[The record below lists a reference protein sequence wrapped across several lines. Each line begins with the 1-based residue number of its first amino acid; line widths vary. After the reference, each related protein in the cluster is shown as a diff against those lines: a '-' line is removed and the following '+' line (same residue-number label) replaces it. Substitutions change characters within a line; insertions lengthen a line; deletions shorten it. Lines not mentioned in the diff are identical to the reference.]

1 MSEREARMTLC
12 CAVEPASID
21 LTRQVAERGAAAVLA
36 ALRAP
41 GSKSRWA
48 RRAQAVD
55 LTAVQRATT
64 VNRLRFVIP
73 GDTEWPDALGELA
86 DSEPVQEMG
95 GAPFGLWLKGEPDLA
110 EVCAASV
117 AIVGSRAAT
126 AYGQSVATDLAA
138 GLGLHGVSTVS
149 GGAYGIDA
157 AAHGGALATDAPT
170 VAVMAAGL
178 DSPYPPGNASLLQ
191 RVAGQGLL
199 VSELPPGEH
208 PTRARFLGR
217 NRLIAALSP
226 VTVIVE
232 AAWRSGARNTVSW
245 ASALSRVV
253 AAVPGPVH
261 SATSV
266 TPHRLI
272 REAEAVLC
280 TGASDVLELLAP
292 LGRPPVP
299 RPDQHRTLDG
309 LSKDELAVYEALP
322 ARGRREAGEVSLRAG
337 VSLPIC
343 LALLDRLAEQGLV
356 AQTEEGWRAT
366 ASGRSF
372 AGADGGR

>member
-1 MSEREARMTLC
+1 MSERDARMALC
-12 CAVEPASID
+12 CAVEPGNLE
-21 LTRQVAERGAAAVLA
+21 LTRLVAQHGAESVIA
-36 ALRAP
+36 ALQAP
-41 GSKSRWA
+41 DSKSRWS
-48 RRAQAVD
+48 RRARSVD
-55 LTAVQRATT
+55 LVAVQRATK
-64 VNRLRFVIP
+64 VNRLRFVVP
-73 GDTEWPDALGELA
+73 GDDDWPDCLGDLA
-86 DSEPVQEMG
+86 EVEPVQEMG
-95 GAPFGLWLKGEPDLA
+95 GVPFGLWLKGEPNLA
-110 EVCAASV
+110 TTCASSV

-138 GLGLHGVSTVS
+138 GLGLHRVSTVS

-157 AAHGGALATDAPT
+157 AAHSGALATDAPT
-170 VAVMAAGL
+170 AAVMAGGL

-208 PTRARFLGR
+208 PTRARFLAR

-245 ASALSRVV
+245 AGALHRVV

-280 TGASDVLELLAP
+280 TGPDDVLELLAP
-292 LGRPPVP
+292 LGRAPVP
-299 RPDQHRTLDG
+299 RPDQRRRLDE
-309 LSKDELAVYEALP
+309 LSPDELAVYEALP
-322 ARGRREAGEVSLRAG
+322 ARGRRDAGEVSLRAG
-337 VSLPIC
+337 VSLPGC

-356 AQTEEGWRAT
+356 AQVEGGWRLVRAEVG
-366 ASGRSF
+366 GRS
-372 AGADGGR
+372 